1 MVREDV
7 GRHNALDK
15 LAGALAKE
23 GRPGRT
29 GAVIL
34 TSRIS
39 VEMVQKAA
47 AIGAGVVV
55 AVSAP
60 TALAVRTA
68 EASGITLVG
77 IARGNEFEIFS
88 HPARVF
94 MPTSAPG
101 GTEKVAAHTLHEDRA
116 AAPPFRTEKID

>member
-47 AIGAGVVV
+47 AIGAGV
-55 AVSAP
+55 VSAP

-116 AAPPFRTEKID
+116 AAPPCRIRKN